1 MEYEKLIQAFTKQDQ
16 TAFTHIYDNYS
27 SALYGVIYRMVEDE
41 EKANDILQEA
51 FIKSWKNSSKFN
63 PEVARL
69 YTCMHTICRNTAI
82 NYQKKKSEKLNIL
95 SIHGKE
101 KMYDQAIQN
110 FNPDVIDLELKV
122 KGLDEK

>member
-27 SALYGVIYRMVEDE
+27 GALYGVIYRMVEDK

-51 FIKSWKNSSKFN
+51 FIKIWKNSSKFN

-69 YTCMHTICRNTAI
+69 YTWMHTICRNTAI